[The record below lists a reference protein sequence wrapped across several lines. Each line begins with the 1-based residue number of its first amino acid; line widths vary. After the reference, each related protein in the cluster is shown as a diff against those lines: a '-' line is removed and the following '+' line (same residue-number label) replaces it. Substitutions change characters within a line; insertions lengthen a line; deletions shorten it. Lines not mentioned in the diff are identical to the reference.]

1 MKKRFNK
8 SEVVVWS
15 WEFTKIVITSI
26 SVVWVLGTIFSAI
39 MVAYAIHTTGQFSF
53 LDTFITE
60 NSTTFRDVVGVN
72 LIKSCI
78 ENVFKYNDIFGK
90 KKCYNKRGNTTTEN
104 TDGSDEIV
112 G

>member
-8 SEVVVWS
+8 SEVAIWS

-26 SVVWVLGTIFSAI
+26 SIVWVLSTIFSAI
-39 MVAYAIHTTGQFSF
+39 MVAYAIYTTGQFSF

-72 LIKSCI
+72 LIKSCV
-78 ENVFKYNDIFGK
+78 ENVFKYNDIFVK
-90 KKCYNKRGNTTTEN
+90 KKCYNEDVETTTEN
-104 TDGSDEIV
+104 IESSDEV
-112 G
+112 AG